1 MSSLT
6 AYRKVNIRIKNHILL
21 KLQLIRFSYAS
32 FELTN
37 METTM
42 RLYLKS

>member
-6 AYRKVNIRIKNHILL
+6 AYRKVNIGMKNHILL
-21 KLQLIRFSYAS
+21 KLQLIRFPYAS

>member
-6 AYRKVNIRIKNHILL
+6 AYRKVNRIKNHILL